1 MKDPFEGITKNL
13 IIVGTPKCATNS
25 LEQYLRDRFKGQ
37 EVRRIEVIWR
47 GQDGVDDTVYRFP
60 PDKWQYIIT
69 LRDNVERIWSNYHY
83 FQMNDKMSLED
94 YLKYDHSE
102 FSTVGIGNPIKQGQ
116 YGYWIHFWRK
126 YDPII
131 LTIDDMNELPNF
143 PHLNKT
149 SDRRVYPPITDDD
162 KNLIISYLSKGVEMT
177 YG

>member
-25 LEQYLRDRFKGQ
+25 LEQYLRDRFGQ

-47 GQDGVDDTVYRFP
+47 GQEGVDDTVYRFP

-69 LRDNVERIWSNYHY
+69 IRNNIERIWSNYHY
-83 FQMNDKMSLED
+83 FQMTKMSLED
-94 YLKYDHSE
+94 YLKYEHSE

-116 YGYWIHFWRK
+116 YEHWISFWRE

-131 LTIDDMNELPNF
+131 LSVEQMNELPGF

-149 SDRRVYPPITDDD
+149 GDRREYPEMTDDERE
-162 KNLIISYLSKGVEMT
+162 LIISYLDKGVNLDN
-177 YG
+177 G

>member
-1 MKDPFEGITKNL
+1 LIDPFEGITKNL

-25 LEQYLRDRFKGQ
+25 LEQYLRDRFPQ

-47 GQDGVDDTVYRFP
+47 GQEGVDDTVYRFP

-69 LRDNVERIWSNYHY
+69 MRNNVDRIWSNYYY

-116 YGYWIHFWRK
+116 YHHWFSFWAK

-131 LTIDDMNELPNF
+131 ITVEQMNKLPGF

-149 SDRRVYPPITDDD
+149 GDRRNYPEITESD
-162 KNLIISYLSKGVEMT
+162 KNLIISYLYKGVENIN
-177 YG
+177 G

>member
-25 LEQYLRDRFKGQ
+25 LEQYLRDRFDQ

-47 GQDGVDDTVYRFP
+47 GQEGVDDTVYRFP

-69 LRDNVERIWSNYHY
+69 IRNNVDRIWSNYHY
-83 FQMNDKMSLED
+83 FQMTKMSLED

-116 YGYWIHFWRK
+116 YEHWISFWRE

-131 LTIDDMNELPNF
+131 LSVEQMSELPGF

-149 SDRRVYPPITDDD
+149 GDRREYPEMTDDERE
-162 KNLIISYLSKGVEMT
+162 LIISYLHKGVNLDN
-177 YG
+177 G

>member
-25 LEQYLRDRFKGQ
+25 LEQYLRDRFGQ

-47 GQDGVDDTVYRFP
+47 GQEGVDDTVYRFP

-69 LRDNVERIWSNYHY
+69 IRNNVDRIWSNYHY
-83 FQMNDKMSLED
+83 FQMTKMSLED

-116 YGYWIHFWRK
+116 YEHWISFWRE

-131 LTIDDMNELPNF
+131 LSVEQMSELPGF

-149 SDRRVYPPITDDD
+149 GDRREYPEMTDSERE
-162 KNLIISYLSKGVEMT
+162 LIISYLHKGVNLDN
-177 YG
+177 G

>member
-1 MKDPFEGITKNL
+1 LKDPFKGITKNL

-25 LEQYLRDRFKGQ
+25 LEQYLRDRFDQ

-47 GQDGVDDTVYRFP
+47 GQDGLDDTVYRFP

-69 LRDNVERIWSNYHY
+69 IRDNVERIWSNYHY
-83 FQMNDKMSLED
+83 FQMTKMSLED

-102 FSTVGIGNPIKQGQ
+102 FSTVGIGNPIKQAQ
-116 YGYWIHFWRK
+116 YEHWISFWRE

-131 LTIDDMNELPNF
+131 LSVEQMNELPGF

-149 SDRRVYPPITDDD
+149 GDKRDYPEITDSERE
-162 KNLIISYLSKGVEMT
+162 LIISYLHKGLNLDN
-177 YG
+177 G